1 MSYPRESL
9 GHSPASIAHARQ
21 VSHPKRLISGA
32 SPLTEPCPD
41 GQCVTTMWAAGHWE
55 EQPVGAP
62 SRSTSPPGSC
72 FQSGIAPAVKSHD
85 SRLAGRRTALSTG
98 EGRRC
103 AVRVS
108 YGGTASAVDD

>member
-62 SRSTSPPGSC
+62 SRSTSQCPAAHIVVTHWPSRSEEHTSEL
-72 FQSGIAPAVKSHD
+72 QSLAYLVCRLLLEKKKAVH
-85 SRLAGRRTALSTG
+85 R
-98 EGRRC
+98 
-103 AVRVS
+103 
-108 YGGTASAVDD
+108 